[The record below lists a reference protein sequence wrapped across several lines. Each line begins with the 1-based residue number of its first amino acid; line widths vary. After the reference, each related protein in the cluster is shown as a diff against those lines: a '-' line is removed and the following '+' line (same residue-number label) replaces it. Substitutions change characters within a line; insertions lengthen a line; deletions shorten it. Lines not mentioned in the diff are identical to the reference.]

1 MTYLDQWFV
10 YTNRQLA
17 MKKEIEQAIQHVE
30 GSTLTLNEF
39 LLLYF
44 LDQTADHRIMQ
55 NDLQDKLHLSA
66 SAVSRM
72 ITKLEAK
79 DCGVIEKVACS
90 TDKRATYI
98 VLTTR
103 GEELLKNVLQ
113 EVEVSLAKYK
123 DFLK

>member
-17 MKKEIEQAIQHVE
+17 MKKEIEQAIQRVE

-90 TDKRATYI
+90 TDKRAAYI

-113 EVEVSLAKYK
+113 EVEISLVKYK